1 MTEPL
6 LEARDLWLPRR
17 ANWVLDVPHLTLF
30 PGEILTIIGPNGAG
44 KSTLVAIL
52 AALLPPQR
60 GEVRFRGQ
68 PVNFRRSLAYRRRIA
83 VVLQR
88 PYLLRGTVEDNV
100 ALGLRLHGVPYEER
114 RRRTRIWMERL
125 GIQDLA
131 RQSARRLSGGQAQ
144 RVALARALALEP
156 EILFLDEPFQ
166 ALDVPTRMHL
176 LEDLRTLLQ
185 DAGLTA
191 VYVTHDLNEGL
202 ALAHRVAVLVEGKL
216 RQVGTPEEVL
226 AMPADCEVAR
236 LVGVETFLSARVTDV
251 EDGLLYLESHG
262 LPLMALGR
270 ARVGDRVR
278 VCLRPEALTLW
289 RGDTVPRS
297 SARNRIPGRV
307 VTVWPQGAL
316 VKVVVEGPQGMRLV
330 ARITRPAAEDLEL
343 QEGQRVWVTFKA
355 SAAWTVPEEST
366 FREGPTRGG

>member
-17 ANWVLDVPHLTLF
+17 ANWALDVPYLALY
-30 PGEILTIIGPNGAG
+30 PGEILTIMGPNGAG

-52 AALLPPQR
+52 AALLPPKR

-68 PVNFRRSLAYRRRIA
+68 PVDFRRSLTYRRRIA

-100 ALGLRLHGVPYEER
+100 ALGLRLHGFPRKER
-114 RRRTRIWMERL
+114 QRRARLWMERL
-125 GIQDLA
+125 GILDLA

-166 ALDVPTRMHL
+166 ALDMPTRMHL
-176 LEDLRTLLQ
+176 LEDLRALLQ
-185 DAGLTA
+185 KAGLTA

-236 LVGVETFLSARVTDV
+236 LVGVETFLAARVTRV

-270 ARVGDRVR
+270 AQVGERVR

-289 RGDTVPRS
+289 RADTVPRS

-330 ARITRPAAEDLEL
+330 ARITRPAVEDLEL
-343 QEGQRVWVTFKA
+343 REGQEVWVTFKA
-355 SAAWTVPEEST
+355 SAAWTVPE
-366 FREGPTRGG
+366 